1 MEISYYQ
8 RIGQDSLKFKYSTN
22 AVIDDA
28 IKDYFNNVA
37 LRILYYGQT
46 VPSNVTDKAGKPVTQ
61 DTLHKERQALKDIIA
76 AERDKSTGDELKHNQ
91 EKVEL
96 FNEIWDLR
104 VKVYSYLDQIIEM
117 KTQAFNSD
125 GEKEK
130 AISLVTSQMQKV
142 EA

>member
-22 AVIDDA
+22 AVIDEA

-61 DTLHKERQALKDIIA
+61 DTLHNERQALKETIA

-117 KTQAFNSD
+117 KT
-125 GEKEK
+125 
-130 AISLVTSQMQKV
+130 
-142 EA
+142 